1 MASPARARIA
11 VLGLVL
17 LASGLTGAARA
28 GPHAENPPSVLLII
42 SDDQDT
48 GTFTRDL
55 MPSVFGELVDKGATF
70 DRAYVATG
78 LCCPSR
84 AEILTGLYGHHTGVD
99 DNDVPLARPT
109 IVESLQDRGYRT
121 SLTGKYLNSWPCTP
135 RPEFDQWVCSG
146 EGQSSYTMKNP
157 TLNVDGLWLPFSG
170 YTTDILAD
178 FTVDFIESTPLDQ
191 PFFAVY
197 SPTTPHLPAND
208 NRCRSLPVDPLRPP
222 SYDEDTMLAGKPVYT
237 HRSPMSPTEVSSVD
251 LAHARMTRAVSCLDG
266 SIGTIL
272 SALGSREQD
281 TLVIYLSD
289 NGYLFGQHRR
299 WKKAPPY
306 EEVVRVPFVVRYPP
320 RLPESQP
327 FTTSALVQNVDIAPT
342 IAEILGF
349 PWAAD
354 GLSLVP
360 LFEGPSARIRQ
371 AALIEWCQGVHYPCN
386 NPLIPFGQ
394 ALPPSY
400 TGVVTETMKYLE
412 YQTGELEMYDL
423 LADPFELTNLADEP
437 GYAEQQAELAA
448 TLAALRAPPIP
459 DTTIFTGPEGTMSSR
474 VATLRFFS
482 QSRLSTYLCRL
493 TVDGTPGTWEPCD
506 QGSMTVGALEDGD
519 YLFEAYGTDEHG
531 VADPTPATRSFS
543 IQATGPDVRI
553 DSAPPVHTKE
563 NILSFTFSSQT
574 PDVTFEC
581 QLAEMGTA
589 GEWEPCDPLTGIT
602 YDPVG
607 EGRWLFQVR
616 AVDPASEATDPPAAW
631 LVHVDLTGPGMIF
644 LESPRRRW
652 ASTEA
657 DFRFVSNESVDG
669 AITCKLDAGAW
680 TDCSGGT
687 YSAAGLAEGSHA
699 LQVRATDEL
708 GTLGTTKLRWTVD
721 HTPPVLTLT
730 GPSEY
735 TSATHA
741 DFVITHNEV
750 LAKADGLT
758 CALDGLN
765 LVEDAQVL
773 SVCRMGTL
781 AVDDLADGPHLLET
795 AAVDGA
801 GNLSQ
806 VYAWS
811 WTVDTV
817 APVTTI
823 TSGPSD
829 PTFDRSAT
837 FEFSA
842 QDATPVVFTC
852 SLDGGPAEQ
861 CDSRVTYQDLAVGP
875 HTFSV
880 WGTDAAGNAG
890 APAVWN
896 WTIEALA
903 PRR

>member
-1 MASPARARIA
+1 MASPGQARAA
-11 VLGLVL
+11 VLGMVC
-17 LASGLTGAARA
+17 LASSLIGTAT
-28 GPHAENPPSVLLII
+28 AESPAVEAPNVLIII

-55 MPSVFGELVDKGATF
+55 MPNVFGELVDKGVLF
-70 DRAYVATG
+70 QRAYVATG

-84 AEILTGLYGHHTGVD
+84 AEILTGLYEHHTGVD
-99 DNDVPLARPT
+99 DNDVPLSRPT
-109 IVESLQDRGYRT
+109 IVEALQDRGYAT
-121 SLTGKYLNSWPCTP
+121 SLAGKYLNSWPCNP

-146 EGQSSYTMKNP
+146 EGQSSYTMRNP
-157 TLNVDGLWLPFSG
+157 TLNVDGQWLPFSG

-178 FTVDFIESTPLDQ
+178 FTVDFIESTPVDR

-208 NRCRSLPVDPLRPP
+208 DRCRSLPVDPLRPP
-222 SYDEDTMLAGKPVYT
+222 SYDEDTVLAEKPAYMQ
-237 HRSPMSPTEVSSVD
+237 RSPMSPSEISSVD
-251 LAHARMTRAVSCLDG
+251 EAHARMTRAVSCLDG

-272 SALGSREQD
+272 SALGSRAQD
-281 TLVIYLSD
+281 TLVFFLSD
-289 NGYLFGQHRR
+289 NGYLFGQHRA

-320 RLPESQP
+320 LVPESAP
-327 FTTSALVQNVDIAPT
+327 FTTSALVQNIDITPT

-354 GLSLVP
+354 GRSLVP
-360 LFEGPSARIRQ
+360 LFEGPAARTRQ
-371 AALIEWCQGVHYPCN
+371 AALVEFCQGVHYPCN
-386 NPLIPFGQ
+386 NPVVPFGQ
-394 ALPPSY
+394 SLPPSY

-423 LADPFELTNLADEP
+423 LADPFELNNLVGEP
-437 GYAEQQAELAA
+437 GYADEQADLAA
-448 TLAALRAPPIP
+448 SLAALRAPPIP
-459 DTTIFTGPEGTMSSR
+459 DTTILTGPEGATAFR
-474 VATLRFFS
+474 VATFRYFS
-482 QSRLSTYLCRL
+482 QSRLSTYQCRL
-493 TVDGTPGTWEPCD
+493 TVDGVPGAWEPCD

-519 YLFEAYGTDEHG
+519 YVFEASGTDEHG

-543 IQATGPDVRI
+543 IHATGPDVRI
-553 DSAPPVHTKE
+553 DSGPPVHTKE
-563 NILSFTFSSQT
+563 DILSFSFSSQT
-574 PDVTFEC
+574 PDTTFEC
-581 QLAEMGTA
+581 QLAQLGTA
-589 GEWEPCDPLTGIT
+589 GAWEPCDPLTGIT
-602 YDPVG
+602 YGPVG
-607 EGRWLFQVR
+607 QGQWLFQVR
-616 AVDPASEATDPPAAW
+616 AVDSASEATDPPAAW
-631 LVHVDLTGPGMIF
+631 LVHVDTTGPAMIF
-644 LESPRRRW
+644 LTSPRRRT

-657 DFRFVSNESVDG
+657 DLRFVANEDVAG
-669 AITCKLDAGAW
+669 VTTCKLDSGSW
-680 TDCSGGT
+680 TDCPGGT
-687 YSAAGLAEGSHA
+687 YSAADLVEGSHA
-699 LQVRATDEL
+699 FQVRATDDL

-721 HTPPVLTLT
+721 YTPPVLTLT

-735 TSATHA
+735 TNATHA

-750 LAKADGLT
+750 LARSEGLT

-773 SVCRMGTL
+773 SLCRKGTL
-781 AVDDLADGPHLLET
+781 AVDDLADGPHLLEA

-801 GNLSQ
+801 GNLSS
-806 VYAWS
+806 VFSWS

-823 TSGPSD
+823 TSGPAD

-842 QDATPVVFTC
+842 QDATPVQFAC
-852 SLDGGPAEQ
+852 SLDGGAAAS
-861 CDSRVTYQDLAVGP
+861 CASGVTYRNLAVGT

-880 WGTDAAGNAG
+880 QGTDAAGNVG
-890 APAVWN
+890 APAVWS
-896 WTIEALA
+896 WTIESLA